1 MQNIPVRTELG
12 SRMRKFFIADDNKVL
27 LDADYSQI
35 ELRVMAH
42 LCGDENMISAF
53 TNNEDIHT
61 STAAQV
67 FDMPKEMVTPEMRSA
82 AKAVNFGIIYG
93 IGAFSLSKDINV
105 SVYKAKKYIEDY
117 LSKYPKVKQFM
128 DNTVKSAE
136 ETGFVSTMFGRKR
149 RIPELSSSNK
159 VLQAAGRRIAMNT
172 PVQGTAADLIKIA
185 MINVYNRLK
194 KENLDAHLILQ
205 VHDELIVESSDA
217 DCEKAKRIL
226 QEEMQ
231 NVCKMRVPLSVDVN
245 EGASWYDAKG

>member
-1 MQNIPVRTELG
+1 
-12 SRMRKFFIADDNKVL
+12 
-27 LDADYSQI
+27 
-35 ELRVMAH
+35 
-42 LCGDENMISAF
+42 
-53 TNNEDIHT
+53 
-61 STAAQV
+61 
-67 FDMPKEMVTPEMRSA
+67 
-82 AKAVNFGIIYG
+82 
-93 IGAFSLSKDINV
+93 
-105 SVYKAKKYIEDY
+105 
-117 LSKYPKVKQFM
+117 
-128 DNTVKSAE
+128 
-136 ETGFVSTMFGRKR
+136 
-149 RIPELSSSNK
+149 
-159 VLQAAGRRIAMNT
+159 MNT